1 MFETLQMAPADSI
14 LGLTEAFK
22 KDSNPNKIN
31 LGVGVYKD
39 ASGNTPVLPS
49 VKEAERFLVE
59 NAQSKSYLPI
69 TGSPAYARV
78 TQELLFGAGH
88 EVITAK
94 RAYTA
99 NTPGGT
105 GALRAAADFL
115 HRCNPTTRVWLSN
128 PTWANHDAIFEAAG
142 LDRLVYTYYDPAKRE
157 VDFEGMLA
165 SLDEAKAG
173 DVLLLH
179 ACCHNPSGVD
189 LNAEQWQVIAKLLKE
204 KSLLPV
210 VDFAYQGFG
219 SGLEEDAAGVRL
231 LCETLPEVLIC
242 NSYSKNFGLY
252 QDRVGAITVVAADAD
267 TGARAFSQV
276 EKVIRAN
283 YSNPP
288 AHGSLV
294 VTTILE
300 NDALRDQWKQE
311 INDMRGRIHEMR
323 SLFVD
328 TLQGL
333 GVEQDFSFIRQQ
345 HGMFSFSGLTKDQ
358 VDILRTRHAI
368 YIVGSGR
375 INVAG
380 LTEGNMAALCKAIAD
395 VL

>member
-128 PTWANHDAIFEAAG
+128 PTWANHDAIFEAAS

-252 QDRVGAITVVAADAD
+252 QDRVGAITVVAADTD

-300 NDALRDQWKQE
+300 NDALREQWKQE

-358 VDILRTRHAI
+358 VDTLRTRHAI

-380 LTEGNMAALCKAIAD
+380 MTEGNMAALCKAIAD